1 MCPFYRQMTVLMD
14 RQPEVKQYT
23 MSLSSLTFSHGDIKK
38 HCINY
43 TLFYMAQHDNRS
55 RSISQI
61 KQIIEYNLTINKTNK
76 MNIYK
81 HTYRYI
87 YEVSTFN

>member
-38 HCINY
+38 H
-43 TLFYMAQHDNRS
+43 F
-55 RSISQI
+55 
-61 KQIIEYNLTINKTNK
+61 
-76 MNIYK
+76 
-81 HTYRYI
+81 
-87 YEVSTFN
+87 VSTILYFIWHNMTTEAGPSLKSSKS